1 MGQNFP
7 TQPTSEQ
14 SGRIS
19 NISKLGN
26 ADDTPIF
33 ALFNPKPMEKFSNV
47 NPEYKVWFSTLEGK
61 GILGDGKW
69 KILKKIEECGS
80 LVQACEELNIT
91 YRRTWNDLKKIEQQ
105 LGFKL
110 LETTRG
116 GAEGGST
123 HLTEEGIHLI
133 KAFDHFHQRM
143 DKIMKH
149 EFEKFLVELKS

>member
-1 MGQNFP
+1 
-7 TQPTSEQ
+7 
-14 SGRIS
+14 
-19 NISKLGN
+19 
-26 ADDTPIF
+26 
-33 ALFNPKPMEKFSNV
+33 MEKYANIK
-47 NPEYKVWFSTLEGK
+47 PEYKVWFSTPEGA

-69 KILKKIEECGS
+69 QILKKIEECCS
-80 LVQACEELNIT
+80 LVQACEEMNIT

-123 HLTEEGIHLI
+123 HLTAYGIQLI

-143 DKIMKH
+143 DKIMKQ
-149 EFEKFLVELKS
+149 EFEKFLAELRS